1 MHRAH
6 PDSSDV
12 KVVVQMLRLRGASTR
27 DADSPDAN
35 GRPHYSTAA
44 GGHLYYSTTGKWFL
58 NSDEFAPDKATCHAA
73 FATIGAV
80 PVGEAVWRYWD
91 GDKWVVRPLQGVG
104 LVCTVLSM
112 ARKVSLFG
120 ALICLAH

>member
-1 MHRAH
+1 
-6 PDSSDV
+6 
-12 KVVVQMLRLRGASTR
+12 MLRLRGASTR

-80 PVGEAVWRYWD
+80 PVGEAVWEYWD
-91 GDKWVVRPLQGVG
+91 GGKWVGRTL
-104 LVCTVLSM
+104 TVAEL
-112 ARKVSLFG
+112 
-120 ALICLAH
+120 